1 MPELNPQP
9 LPPVSERVRV
19 YVPHDA
25 AYNLDKMHKITAT
38 VLGKLG
44 CGGCHSGRILDFVTL
59 NEFIIHPKT
68 LEVHELGLQNVD
80 FNVR

>member
-9 LPPVSERVRV
+9 LPPRADRVRV
-19 YVPHDA
+19 FVTRDVA
-25 AYNLDKMHKITAT
+25 FDLGKMQKITAN

-59 NEFIIHPKT
+59 QDFVVNPQT
-68 LEVHELGLQNVD
+68 LEVHEVTGPQGY
-80 FNVR
+80 